1 MACGGEEGGVRVE
14 LGQVHLGG
22 GEEPAQDV
30 GRVCQQE
37 QDGEYC
43 LEAWGRGHAGR
54 LEFPT
59 VRWKEDG
66 NIYQGTLPRAI
77 VTALPPD

>member
-37 QDGEYC
+37 STVWKPGGEDMPV
-43 LEAWGRGHAGR
+43 GR
-54 LEFPT
+54 LDLPLQRHL
-59 VRWKEDG
+59 VRSHEG
-66 NIYQGTLPRAI
+66 AGLR
-77 VTALPPD
+77 